1 MSIDI
6 AKLTFDENG
15 LIPAIVQDEKTG
27 EVLTLAYMNEEA
39 ITRTVETKE
48 TWFFSRSRGELWH
61 KGETSG
67 NTQQVVRL
75 QQDCD
80 KDALLVQVAPEGPA
94 CHTGN
99 RSCFFETVWEE
110 MGDSRTVIHDLVLK
124 IKERKENPVDGA
136 YTTYLF
142 REGIDKIL
150 KKVGE
155 ESAEVI
161 IGAKNND
168 KQELVRE
175 ISDLIYH
182 TLVLME
188 VTGVDIADL
197 KAELFKRHLQKQG
210 ERHA

>member
-168 KQELVRE
+168 KQELVWE

>member
-80 KDALLVQVAPEGPA
+80 KDALLVQVAPAGPA